1 MTIRYR
7 SLLIRSR
14 SLFAGVAVAGLLA
27 GPASAAT
34 IHLDNID
41 DFNKTWFKRWNST
54 ASAVQGA
61 GVAVLSGASGL
72 NKAQSSGRNMNR
84 FVMKQYIPTHELSSV
99 FLVDNMIT
107 GGFELSAVKFATVN
121 GRTQRVG
128 IVSLGRDVGGALDLS
143 GIDWGAA
150 DEIRFR
156 FVLDEGA
163 KLNLDSLEV
172 QASAAGPSGVP
183 VSAVPEPSAA
193 LLMGMG
199 FLVTGAH
206 MRLRRTR

>member
-1 MTIRYR
+1 MKLRYR
-7 SLLIRSR
+7 SLLVRSR
-14 SLFAGVAVAGLLA
+14 SLLVGVGVAGLLA

-72 NKAQSSGRNMNR
+72 NKAQSPKNMNR
-84 FVMKQYIPTHELSSV
+84 FVMKQYIPTHQLSSV

-121 GRTQRVG
+121 GRTQRMG
-128 IVSLGRDVGGALDLS
+128 ILSLGRDVGGALDLS
-143 GIDWGAA
+143 GVDWGAA

-156 FVLDEGA
+156 FVLDQGA

-172 QASAAGPSGVP
+172 KASVAGPGVP